1 MKKFLAGP
9 WLRELSFLV
18 LTVGTLQKQ
27 GTLCRYLL
35 TQENSTLCLMQEI
48 SNQIVFEI
56 NMFVNG
62 GIQCTQIT
70 V

>member
-1 MKKFLAGP
+1 MKKKLAGP

-35 TQENSTLCLMQEI
+35 TQEDSTLCLMQEI